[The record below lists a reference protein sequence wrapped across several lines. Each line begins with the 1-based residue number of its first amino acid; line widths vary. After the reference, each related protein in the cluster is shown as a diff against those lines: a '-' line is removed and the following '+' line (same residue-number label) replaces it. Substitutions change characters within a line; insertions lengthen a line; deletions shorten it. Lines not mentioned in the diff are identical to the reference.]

1 MGANAA
7 GAVQETHH
15 RAVRWRKPRPRAAVD
30 ACCPGLAAGV
40 SLQTLTLEMLV
51 VLLAEHLLPSHG
63 ECLAH
68 PGLVSK
74 TGSQSVETETTRNV
88 RLRSCNSFQEG
99 HSHLSWTRSTH
110 DISSTN
116 TSRDLTP
123 ACAQMGQLLVSEKL
137 GNAALRE
144 NYKHNEA
151 ISELPLTLGS
161 VVAHSQPLVS
171 CFKSRTLE
179 EPTKWTFRNILACW
193 RERLKPS
200 QAVVPLGLM

>member
-15 RAVRWRKPRPRAAVD
+15 RAVRWRKPRPGAAVD
-30 ACCPGLAAGV
+30 ACCPGLVVGV
-40 SLQTLTLEMLV
+40 SLQTLTVEMMV
-51 VLLAEHLLPSHG
+51 VLLVEHLLPSHG
-63 ECLAH
+63 ECFAH

-74 TGSQSVETETTRNV
+74 TGSQSLETERAQNV

-99 HSHLSWTRSTH
+99 HNHLSWTRSTH
-110 DISSTN
+110 DISSIN
-116 TSRDLTP
+116 TSRDSTP

-137 GNAALRE
+137 ENAALKA

-161 VVAHSQPLVS
+161 VVAHSQPLAS
-171 CFKSRTLE
+171 CF
-179 EPTKWTFRNILACW
+179 EPTKRTFRNILACW

-200 QAVVPLGLM
+200 QAVVPLGRM